1 MLTDKFSAMKLPKS
15 SGLTLLFSLL
25 VFSLWAQPNF
35 APTAAENSLLWEIS
49 GNNLRQPSYLFGT
62 IHMIPASDFFL
73 SESVKRAFNASSTVT
88 FEIDTENM
96 DNPMMLFSMLGSMTM
111 KNDTTLRDLLTQGEY
126 IMVKNHFDQLG
137 LPLSMLE
144 QVKPI
149 FLSVLAS
156 DDMGGAGSEM
166 SLDGMKSYELELTS
180 MAKESNKKVEG
191 LESIAYQLSLFD
203 SIPYAAQAKM
213 LVEAVSGGDR
223 GASEEEA
230 DPLDE
235 LIGYYKNENIIKL
248 QALVED
254 EEGIA
259 GFQNVLLTNR
269 NRNWIEPMAK
279 MMRRETVFFAVGAGH
294 LAGSDGLVALLRAAG
309 YQLKPLRD

>member
-1 MLTDKFSAMKLPKS
+1 MLTDKFSVMNLPKS

-25 VFSLWAQPNF
+25 VISLWAQPNF
-35 APTAAENSLLWEIS
+35 APTTAENSLLWEIS

-96 DNPMMLFSMLGSMTM
+96 DNPMMLFSMLGNMTM
-111 KNDTTLRDLLTQGEY
+111 KNDTTLRDLLTQGDY
-126 IMVKNHFDQLG
+126 LMVKNHFDQLG
-137 LPLSMLE
+137 MPLSMLE

-156 DDMGGAGSEM
+156 DDMGGSGTEM
-166 SLDGMKSYELELTS
+166 SMEGMKSYELELTA
-180 MAKESNKKVEG
+180 MAKEGNKKVEG

-203 SIPYAAQAKM
+203 SIPYAVQAKM
-213 LVEAVSGGDR
+213 LVEAVSGEDR
-223 GASEEEA
+223 GSAEEA

-235 LIGYYKNENIIKL
+235 LIGHYKNENIIKL
-248 QALVED
+248 QELVED

-294 LAGSDGLVALLRAAG
+294 LAGSDGLVALLRAEG